1 MDPEAYF
8 DSPAVHSARPIS
20 LPESVREARGAA
32 AGLAGFGLAYPV
44 LIGLIAGDEVA
55 RSAALQFGC
64 SWILGVAV
72 FALGRGPLIRRAVI
86 GLAILQVV
94 AVLRVHVQAVPGV
107 VGLIVVLF
115 TLGASATIVC
125 HLRRP
130 EAKAWF
136 DIRVAA
142 AA

>member
-8 DSPAVHSARPIS
+8 DSPAVYRARPIG
-20 LPESVREARGAA
+20 LPESVREARAAA
-32 AGLAGFGLAYPV
+32 AGLTAFGLAYPV
-44 LIGLIAGDEVA
+44 LIGLITGDEAA

-64 SWILGVAV
+64 SWILGFAV
-72 FALGRGPLIRRAVI
+72 FGLGRGARIRRAVI

-94 AVLRVHVQAVPGV
+94 AVLWVHVRAVPGV

-136 DIRVAA
+136 GIRVDTAA
-142 AA
+142 